1 MPDPILDEIRRV
13 RVELIKQYGGWK
25 EYFRYVQK
33 LDRAHRLYGQKQ
45 KRKKAGRQPSSTT
58 RQRS

>member
-33 LDRAHRLYGQKQ
+33 LDRAHRLDGRKQ
-45 KRKKAGRQPSSTT
+45 KRKKADRQPSSTT